1 MSANRISSYIQ
12 NLFSQLFSEKA
23 RHSSERIIL
32 FIAIGSFALH
42 LLLMALVK
50 LEIISINDPDRL
62 LENPIA
68 AIYTPFSFIL
78 IYEIYLLIFHLPNS
92 TTVYIGKQYEIITL
106 IVIRRLFKDLSKLE
120 LTPDWFQ
127 TKDDLQ
133 FTYDIIATILLF
145 LLIFLFN
152 RLNIRR
158 GAKPKPQTNHSK
170 DLKRFI
176 QLKNGIALVLVPLFL
191 FLAIYSLGDWIYNN
205 FFSIKEIVGSI
216 RDVNDI
222 FYDEFFTVLIL
233 VDVLILLFS
242 FVLTDQFHKVMRNS
256 GFVISTIL
264 IKLSFSAEGLLNTVL
279 IVVAVLFG
287 VIVLAIH
294 NLFEKKL
301 SK

>member
-1 MSANRISSYIQ
+1 
-12 NLFSQLFSEKA
+12 
-23 RHSSERIIL
+23 
-32 FIAIGSFALH
+32 
-42 LLLMALVK
+42 MALVN
-50 LEIISINDPDRL
+50 LDIIHINDPERL

-152 RLNIRR
+152 RLNTRR
-158 GAKPKPQTNHSK
+158 GKKPKAQTAHSK

-191 FLAIYSLGDWIYNN
+191 FLAIYSLGDWIYSN

-216 RDVNDI
+216 KDVNDI

-264 IKLSFSAEGLLNTVL
+264 IKLSFSAEGLLNSVL
-279 IVVAVLFG
+279 IVTAVLFG

-294 NLFEKKL
+294 NLFEKNQKQAL
-301 SK
+301 